1 MINYKK
7 LVGGGA
13 EDVEKLV
20 DEASVIGVD
29 LIELMWT
36 PRNGLPRE
44 SVARV
49 VGFKVPV
56 KTGNDIITSEHANA
70 SWIDGEAKFYPD
82 PNGRCWGYVYDTEAN
97 RKLIMT
103 SLSSGRFRIVDSK
116 IRGEIIAEAE
126 KLEIPTEVSHVT
138 EVSVK
143 KSKREVEAERRIKN
157 AEEKLRDYKAK
168 MNKLEN
174 ALADAEGKK
183 KVYHEKRLKGV
194 KIDPDKLKTDDSE
207 ETDE

>member
-7 LVGGGA
+7 LMGGGA

-70 SWIDGEAKFYPD
+70 AWIDGEVKFYPD
-82 PNGRCWGYVYDTEAN
+82 PNGRCWGYVYDIEEN

-103 SLSSGRFRIVDSK
+103 SLSTGRFRIVDGK
-116 IRGEIIAEAE
+116 VRGEIIAEAE
-126 KLEIPTEVSHVT
+126 KLEIPTDVSHVT

-143 KSKREVEAERRIKN
+143 KSKREVEAESRIKN
-157 AEEKLRDYKAK
+157 AEEKIRDYQAK
-168 MNKLEN
+168 MKKLEL

-194 KIDPDKLKTDDSE
+194 KIDQGKYEEKISE
-207 ETDE
+207 EMDE